1 MQNLQQVSKLK
12 INLEISTGKVD
23 GIERLAGHSGP
34 IDVYDRSFRLVELQV
49 LHLRLPQ
56 VLNVSLYQGKIQKR
70 VRFGLEKI
78 QKDFLRWGEGGR
90 LESKIHLG
98 DVRKMALKIHN
109 QECKFL
115 LEDDCGKVW
124 RDTKESM
131 EGH

>member
-1 MQNLQQVSKLK
+1 MDLGIRSLGSLQ
-12 INLEISTGKVD
+12 
-23 GIERLAGHSGP
+23 
-34 IDVYDRSFRLVELQV
+34 
-49 LHLRLPQ
+49 
-56 VLNVSLYQGKIQKR
+56 
-70 VRFGLEKI
+70 
-78 QKDFLRWGEGGR
+78 
-90 LESKIHLG
+90 G